1 MSILYLK
8 SSVLYFLAYR
18 IIGYRKKTV
27 FENLKLVYPDKTDI
41 ELKGIAKS
49 FYKHLCDL
57 IFETIKTLSI
67 SENGLKKRY
76 RYTNLELL
84 NEYYDKNRSV
94 LVMCGHYAN
103 WEWSGILGR
112 QMKYQG
118 FGVYKKLDNP
128 YFDKLVRKIRGKF
141 GPIIVSNK
149 RIAKTLYKYFKQG
162 KPSITLIVSDQTPKL
177 GAFKFRDTFMGIN
190 VPIFTGTEELA
201 KMLDFTCLYLQ
212 VKKVKRGFYEATF
225 VPIADH
231 PKEFSD
237 FEITRKFLDELEKQ
251 IHQEPAYY
259 LWSHK
264 RWKHRD

>member
-1 MSILYLK
+1 MPVLYLK

-18 IIGYRKKTV
+18 VFGYRKKTV
-27 FENLKLVYPDKTDI
+27 KENLKLVFPEKTDLEI
-41 ELKGIAKS
+41 KRIAKS

-67 SENGLKKRY
+67 SEQKLKKRY
-76 RYTNLELL
+76 HYTNLELL
-84 NEYYDKNRSV
+84 DRYYEQNRSILV
-94 LVMCGHYAN
+94 LCGHYAN

-141 GPIIVSNK
+141 GPIMVSNK
-149 RIAKTLYKYFKQG
+149 QIAKTLYKYSKQG
-162 KPSITLIVSDQTPKL
+162 KPSITLLVADQTPKL
-177 GAFKFRDTFMGIN
+177 GAFKYRDTFMGID

-201 KMLDFTCLYLQ
+201 KMLDFSCLYLQ
-212 VKKVKRGFYEATF
+212 VKKIKRGYYEATF
-225 VPIADH
+225 IPLADT
-231 PKEFSD
+231 PKEFAD
-237 FEITRKFLDELEKQ
+237 FKITRSFLDRLEQQ
-251 IHQEPAYY
+251 IHEQPDFY

-264 RWKHRD
+264 RWKHRN